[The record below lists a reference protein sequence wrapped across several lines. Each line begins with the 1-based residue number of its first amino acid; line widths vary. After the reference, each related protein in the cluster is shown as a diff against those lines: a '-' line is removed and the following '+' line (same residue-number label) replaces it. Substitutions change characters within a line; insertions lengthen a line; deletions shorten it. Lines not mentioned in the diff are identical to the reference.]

1 MSNMQLSELIS
12 CLQEIL
18 EEYGDS
24 EVVDKD
30 GNAIT
35 EVYDGAG
42 VESVVIEFEGEP

>member
-1 MSNMQLSELIS
+1 MQLSELIS

-35 EVYDGAG
+35 ETYHQPGDT
-42 VESVVIEFEGEP
+42 VVIEFEGEP